1 MVPGF
6 TNSRARCA
14 AACFCAS
21 TSAGAVAIYLIEPL
35 SARIDGMARLME
47 SVPGRVIRKFL
58 EDQAPNWAALI
69 AWNALFAM
77 FPIVIFAASLL
88 GLVLRLFG
96 QANDRIYSTIFT
108 AIPGD
113 SRPLLDAVTTVK
125 SQSGILFIVGL
136 VGLLWGGS
144 ALFGVI
150 EQAFAVIY
158 HTKTRDF
165 IRQKL
170 IAFGMVFLFT
180 ILVGVAVATSAILP
194 AIKQIPDMPL
204 VLYSGAAAFI
214 LQVIVGTIAGILLFG
229 SMYYVIP
236 NRKQQFRK
244 VIPGALVAG
253 LLFELIT
260 LLFPLYLSI
269 NNGINQYGKTF
280 GLFFLLMTFFF
291 FLGLITMIGVE
302 LNSVIYPVP
311 IDLPGKDSH
320 AVATPESGPE
330 GERVGVRGRRGDR
343 NGHAG
348 NGAARDGRRGIPARA
363 ALGMAVVASVVGV
376 LLGRRSASS
385 D

>member
-1 MVPGF
+1 MG
-6 TNSRARCA
+6 
-14 AACFCAS
+14 
-21 TSAGAVAIYLIEPL
+21 
-35 SARIDGMARLME
+35 RLME

-113 SRPLLDAVTTVK
+113 PRPLLDAVTTVK
-125 SQSGILFIVGL
+125 SQSGVLFIVGL
-136 VGLLWGGS
+136 IGLLWGGS
-144 ALFGVI
+144 ALFGVT

-158 HTKTRDF
+158 HTKPRDF
-165 IRQKL
+165 LRQRL

-180 ILVGVAVATSAILP
+180 ILVGVAVATSALLP
-194 AIKQIPDMPL
+194 ALKHIPNIPEF
-204 VLYSGAAAFI
+204 LYSGVAAFI
-214 LQVIVGTIAGILLFG
+214 LQVVVGITAGLLLFG

-302 LNSVIYPVP
+302 VNSVIYPVP
-311 IDLPGKDSH
+311 IELPGKDSH
-320 AVATPESGPE
+320 AVAAPESGPE
-330 GERVGVRGRRGDR
+330 GERRRMAS
-343 NGHAG
+343 NGHAP
-348 NGAARDGRRGIPARA
+348 NGRHGIPARA
-363 ALGMAVVASVVGV
+363 ALGLAVVASVVGV
-376 LLGRRSASS
+376 LLGRR
-385 D
+385 

>member
-1 MVPGF
+1 MSG
-6 TNSRARCA
+6 
-14 AACFCAS
+14 
-21 TSAGAVAIYLIEPL
+21 
-35 SARIDGMARLME
+35 RIDAMGRLME

-77 FPIVIFAASLL
+77 FPIVIFTASLL

-96 QANDRIYSTIFT
+96 QANDTIYSTIFT

-113 SRPLLDAVTTVK
+113 PRPLLDAVTTVE
-125 SQSGILFIVGL
+125 SQSGVLFSVGL
-136 VGLLWGGS
+136 IGLLLGGS
-144 ALFGVI
+144 ALFGSI

-158 HTKTRDF
+158 HTKPRDYL
-165 IRQKL
+165 RQRL

-180 ILVGVAVATSAILP
+180 ILVGVAVATSALLP
-194 AIKQIPDMPL
+194 ALKHIPNIPEF
-204 VLYSGAAAFI
+204 LYSGVAAFI
-214 LQVIVGTIAGILLFG
+214 LQVAVGITAGFLLFG
-229 SMYYVIP
+229 TMYYVIP
-236 NRKQQFRK
+236 NRKQRFRK

-302 LNSVIYPVP
+302 VNSVVYPVP
-311 IDLPGKDSH
+311 IELPGKDSH
-320 AVATPESGPE
+320 AVAAPESGPE
-330 GERVGVRGRRGDR
+330 GERRRMASNGQAPNGR
-343 NGHAG
+343 H
-348 NGAARDGRRGIPARA
+348 GIPARA
-363 ALGMAVVASVVGV
+363 ALGLAVVASVVGV
-376 LLGRRSASS
+376 LLGRRSANS

>member
-1 MVPGF
+1 MG
-6 TNSRARCA
+6 
-14 AACFCAS
+14 
-21 TSAGAVAIYLIEPL
+21 
-35 SARIDGMARLME
+35 RLME

-113 SRPLLDAVTTVK
+113 PRPLLDAVTTVK
-125 SQSGILFIVGL
+125 SQSGVLFIVGL

-144 ALFGVI
+144 ALFGSI

-158 HTKTRDF
+158 HTKPRDF
-165 IRQKL
+165 LRQRL

-180 ILVGVAVATSAILP
+180 ILVGVAVATSALLP
-194 AIKQIPDMPL
+194 ALKHIPNIPEF
-204 VLYSGAAAFI
+204 LYSGVAAFI
-214 LQVIVGTIAGILLFG
+214 LQVAVGITAGFLLFG

-244 VIPGALVAG
+244 VLPGALVAG

-302 LNSVIYPVP
+302 VNSVIYPVP
-311 IDLPGKDSH
+311 IALPGKDSH
-320 AVATPESGPE
+320 AVAPAESGPE
-330 GERVGVRGRRGDR
+330 GERRRMAS
-343 NGHAG
+343 NGHAP
-348 NGAARDGRRGIPARA
+348 NGRHGIPARA
-363 ALGMAVVASVVGV
+363 ALGLAVVASVVGV
-376 LLGRRSASS
+376 LLGRRSANS

>member
-1 MVPGF
+1 MG
-6 TNSRARCA
+6 
-14 AACFCAS
+14 
-21 TSAGAVAIYLIEPL
+21 
-35 SARIDGMARLME
+35 RLME

-69 AWNALFAM
+69 AWNALLAM

-88 GLVLRLFG
+88 GFALRLFG
-96 QANDRIYSTIFT
+96 AANDAVYKTIFS

-113 SRPLLDAVTTVK
+113 PQQQTELVKAVSGVK
-125 SQSGILFIVGL
+125 SQSGLLFIVGL
-136 VGLLWGGS
+136 GGLLLGAS
-144 ALFGVI
+144 ALFGVM

-158 HTKTRDF
+158 HTKPRDF
-165 IRQKL
+165 VRQKL

-194 AIKQIPDMPL
+194 ALKQIPDMPL
-204 VLYSGAAAFI
+204 FLYSGAAAFI
-214 LQVIVGTIAGILLFG
+214 LQVIVGTIAGFLLFG

-236 NRKQQFRK
+236 NRKQQFRNI
-244 VIPGALVAG
+244 IPGALIAG
-253 LLFELIT
+253 ILFEVIT
-260 LLFPLYLSI
+260 LLFPLYLEL
-269 NNGINQYGKTF
+269 NKGLNQYGKTF
-280 GLFFLLMTFFF
+280 GLLFVLMTFFF

-302 LNSVIYPVP
+302 VNSVIYPVP
-311 IDLPGKDSH
+311 IALPGKDSH

-330 GERVGVRGRRGDR
+330 GERVGVGGRRLDR
-343 NGHAG
+343 NGQVG
-348 NGAARDGRRGIPARA
+348 NGAARDARRGIPARA

>member
-1 MVPGF
+1 M
-6 TNSRARCA
+6 
-14 AACFCAS
+14 
-21 TSAGAVAIYLIEPL
+21 
-35 SARIDGMARLME
+35 SARIDAMGRLME
-47 SVPGRVIRKFL
+47 RVPGRVIRKFL
-58 EDQAPNWAALI
+58 EDQAPQWAALI
-69 AWNALFAM
+69 AWNSLFAM

-113 SRPLLDAVTTVK
+113 PRPMLDAVTTVK
-125 SQSGILFIVGL
+125 SQSGVLFIIGL
-136 VGLLWGGS
+136 IGLLWGGS
-144 ALFGVI
+144 ALFGVT

-158 HTKTRDF
+158 HTKPRDF
-165 IRQKL
+165 LRQRL

-194 AIKQIPDMPL
+194 ALKQIPDIP
-204 VLYSGAAAFI
+204 VFLYSGAAAFI
-214 LQVIVGTIAGILLFG
+214 LQVIVGTIAGFLLFG

-244 VIPGALVAG
+244 VIPGALIAG
-253 LLFELIT
+253 VLFEAIT
-260 LLFPLYLSI
+260 LLFPLYLEL
-269 NNGINQYGKTF
+269 NKGLNQYGKTF
-280 GLFFLLMTFFF
+280 GLLFVLMTFFF

-330 GERVGVRGRRGDR
+330 GERVVRGRRGYR
-343 NGHAG
+343 SGHVG

-376 LLGRRSASS
+376 LLGRRSSGS

>member
-1 MVPGF
+1 
-6 TNSRARCA
+6 
-14 AACFCAS
+14 
-21 TSAGAVAIYLIEPL
+21 
-35 SARIDGMARLME
+35 MARLME

-125 SQSGILFIVGL
+125 SQSGVLFIVGL

-158 HTKTRDF
+158 HTKPRDF
-165 IRQKL
+165 LRQRL

-180 ILVGVAVATSAILP
+180 ILVGVAVATSALLP
-194 AIKQIPDMPL
+194 ALKHIPNIPEF
-204 VLYSGAAAFI
+204 LYSGVAAFI
-214 LQVIVGTIAGILLFG
+214 LQVAVGITAGFLLFG

-302 LNSVIYPVP
+302 VNSVIYPVP

-320 AVATPESGPE
+320 AVAAPESGPE
-330 GERVGVRGRRGDR
+330 GERRRVASNGQTPNGR
-343 NGHAG
+343 H
-348 NGAARDGRRGIPARA
+348 GIPARA
-363 ALGMAVVASVVGV
+363 ALGLAVVASVVGV
-376 LLGRRSASS
+376 LLGRRSANS